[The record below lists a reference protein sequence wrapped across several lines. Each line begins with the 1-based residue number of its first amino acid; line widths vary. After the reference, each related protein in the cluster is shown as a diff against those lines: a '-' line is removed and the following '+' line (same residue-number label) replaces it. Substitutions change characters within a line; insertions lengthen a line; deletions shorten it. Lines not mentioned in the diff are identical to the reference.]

1 VKSKNVKSKM
11 LDVKSLVASYVLH
24 LTFYISQSKNHVMKK
39 IVIAFTMLFFLSANS
54 IFSQN
59 SDKKGFALLELY
71 TSEGCSSCPP
81 ADELLGRIQNE
92 YRDKNVYVLA
102 YHVDYWDKQGWKDI
116 FSNTDFTKR
125 QYDYAQFM
133 GREPIYTPQVI
144 INGKTDYIG
153 SQETSLR
160 NGIKSALLKPFSTGL
175 NLEANQNANALSV
188 NYNVEG
194 TSKNSRLWIA
204 VVQKE
209 AKSNVKRGENA
220 HRVLSHYQIV
230 RNLQSVDL
238 NKAKKGT
245 ASIHLPKNYN
255 AQDFEIIGFVQD
267 MNSGAILGVKKV

>member
-1 VKSKNVKSKM
+1 
-11 LDVKSLVASYVLH
+11 
-24 LTFYISQSKNHVMKK
+24 
-39 IVIAFTMLFFLSANS
+39 MLFFLSVNS

-81 ADELLGRIQNE
+81 ADELLGKIQNE

-116 FSNTDFTKR
+116 FSNADFTKR
-125 QYDYAQFM
+125 QYNYAQFL
-133 GREPIYTPQVI
+133 GKEPIYTPQVI

-160 NGIKSALLKPFSTGL
+160 NGIKSALSKTASASL
-175 NLEANQNANALSV
+175 NLEASQNENSISI

-194 TSKNSRLWIA
+194 TSKNSRLLLA

-209 AKSNVKRGENA
+209 AKSNVRRGENA
-220 HRVLSHYQIV
+220 NRVLSHYQIV
-230 RNLQSVDL
+230 RQLQTVNL
-238 NKAKKGT
+238 NKGKKGT
-245 ASIHLPKNYN
+245 ATISLPKNYN
-255 AQDFEIIGFVQD
+255 ALGFEVIGFVQD
-267 MNSGAILGVKKV
+267 ADSGVILGVKRV

>member
-1 VKSKNVKSKM
+1 
-11 LDVKSLVASYVLH
+11 
-24 LTFYISQSKNHVMKK
+24 
-39 IVIAFTMLFFLSANS
+39 MLFFLTGNT
-54 IFSQN
+54 IFSQSN
-59 SDKKGFALLELY
+59 PDKKGFALLELY

-81 ADELLGRIQNE
+81 ADELLGKIQNE
-92 YRDKNVYVLA
+92 LKDKNVYVLS

-116 FSNTDFTKR
+116 FSNADYTKR
-125 QYDYAQFM
+125 QYDYAKYM
-133 GREPIYTPQVI
+133 GKDPIYTPQVI
-144 INGKTDYIG
+144 INGKIDYIG

-160 NGIKSALLKPFSTGL
+160 NGIKSALSKPASTNL
-175 NLEANQNANALSV
+175 SLEASQNANSLAV

-194 TSKNSRLWIA
+194 TSKNSRLLIA

-245 ASIHLPKNYN
+245 TSVHLPKNYN
-255 AQDFEIIGFVQD
+255 AQDFEIVGFVQD
-267 MNSGAILGVKKV
+267 MNSGAILEVKRV

>member
-1 VKSKNVKSKM
+1 
-11 LDVKSLVASYVLH
+11 
-24 LTFYISQSKNHVMKK
+24 MKK
-39 IVIAFTMLFFLSANS
+39 IKILSGFVMLFFLIGNS
-54 IFSQN
+54 VFSQN
-59 SDKKGFALLELY
+59 NSKGFALLELY

-116 FSNTDFTKR
+116 FSNADFTKR
-125 QYDYAQFM
+125 QYDYAQFL
-133 GREPIYTPQVI
+133 GKEPIYTPQVI

-160 NGIKSALLKPFSTGL
+160 NGIKSALSKPALASL
-175 NLEANQNANALSV
+175 SLEPSQNENLISV

-194 TSKNSRLWIA
+194 TSKNSRLLLA

-220 HRVLSHYQIV
+220 NRVLSHYQIV

-245 ASIHLPKNYN
+245 AVIHLPKNYN

-267 MNSGAILGVKKV
+267 MNSGTIFGVKKA

>member
-1 VKSKNVKSKM
+1 
-11 LDVKSLVASYVLH
+11 
-24 LTFYISQSKNHVMKK
+24 MKK
-39 IVIAFTMLFFLSANS
+39 IKIISAFAMLFFLTGNT
-54 IFSQN
+54 IFSQSN
-59 SDKKGFALLELY
+59 QDKKGFALLELY

-81 ADELLGRIQNE
+81 ADELLGKIQNE
-92 YRDKNVYVLA
+92 LKDKNVYVLS

-116 FSNTDFTKR
+116 FSNADFTKR
-125 QYDYAQFM
+125 QYDYAKYM
-133 GREPIYTPQVI
+133 EKDPIYTPQVI
-144 INGKTDYIG
+144 INGKIDYVG

-160 NGIKSALLKPFSTGL
+160 NGIKSALSKPVSTNL
-175 NLEANQNANALSV
+175 SLEASQNANSLSV

-194 TSKNSRLWIA
+194 TSKNSRLLIA

-245 ASIHLPKNYN
+245 ALVHLPKNYN
-255 AQDFEIIGFVQD
+255 TQDFEIIGFVQD
-267 MNSGAILGVKKV
+267 MNSGAILEVKRA

>member
-1 VKSKNVKSKM
+1 
-11 LDVKSLVASYVLH
+11 
-24 LTFYISQSKNHVMKK
+24 MKK
-39 IVIAFTMLFFLSANS
+39 IKIISAFAMLFFLTGNT
-54 IFSQN
+54 IFSQSN
-59 SDKKGFALLELY
+59 PDKKGFALLELY

-81 ADELLGRIQNE
+81 ADELLGKIQNE
-92 YRDKNVYVLA
+92 LKDKNVYVLS

-116 FSNTDFTKR
+116 FSNADYTKR
-125 QYDYAQFM
+125 QYDYAKYM
-133 GREPIYTPQVI
+133 GKDPIYTPQVI
-144 INGKTDYIG
+144 INGKIDYIG

-160 NGIKSALLKPFSTGL
+160 NGIKSALSKPASTNL
-175 NLEANQNANALSV
+175 SLEASQNANSLAV

-194 TSKNSRLWIA
+194 TSKNSRLLIA

-245 ASIHLPKNYN
+245 TSVHLPKNYN
-255 AQDFEIIGFVQD
+255 AQDFEIVGFVQD
-267 MNSGAILGVKKV
+267 MNSGAILEVKRV

>member
-1 VKSKNVKSKM
+1 
-11 LDVKSLVASYVLH
+11 
-24 LTFYISQSKNHVMKK
+24 MKK
-39 IVIAFTMLFFLSANS
+39 IKILSGFVMLFFLIGNS
-54 IFSQN
+54 VFSQN
-59 SDKKGFALLELY
+59 NSKGFALLELY

-81 ADELLGRIQNE
+81 ADELLGKIQNE

-116 FSNTDFTKR
+116 FSNADFTKR
-125 QYDYAQFM
+125 QYDYAQFL
-133 GREPIYTPQVI
+133 GKEPIYTPQVI

-160 NGIKSALLKPFSTGL
+160 NGIKSVLSKPGSVSL
-175 NLEANQNANALSV
+175 NLEANQNENSISV

-194 TSKNSRLWIA
+194 TSKNSRLLLA

-220 HRVLSHYQIV
+220 NRVLSHYQIV

-238 NKAKKGT
+238 NKNKKGT
-245 ASIHLPKNYN
+245 ASVRLPKNYN

-267 MNSGAILGVKKV
+267 MNSGTILGIKRV